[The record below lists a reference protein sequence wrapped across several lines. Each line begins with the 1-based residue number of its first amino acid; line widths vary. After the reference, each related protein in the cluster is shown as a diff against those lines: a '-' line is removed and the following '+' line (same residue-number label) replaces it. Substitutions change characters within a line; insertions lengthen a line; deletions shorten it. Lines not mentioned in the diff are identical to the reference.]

1 MDIVNIVVDI
11 ISSVGFPIACCLL
24 LFYKMERDSKRNQ
37 DEVDTLRTSIDK
49 NTEVINKL
57 LLILEGEE

>member
-1 MDIVNIVVDI
+1 MEIVNIVVDI

-37 DEVDTLRTSIDK
+37 EEVDTLRTSIDK